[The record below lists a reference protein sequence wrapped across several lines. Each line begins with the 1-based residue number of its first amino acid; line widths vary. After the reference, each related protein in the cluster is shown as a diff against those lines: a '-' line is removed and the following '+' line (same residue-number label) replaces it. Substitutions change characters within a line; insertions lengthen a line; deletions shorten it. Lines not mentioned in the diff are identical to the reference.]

1 VPNPKLYIVG
11 LGDAPENMIKAA
23 IADQLA
29 ASAFNPI
36 DIEIWAL
43 ETSEV
48 PTLAKLIEII
58 REEYEGLSANWFFS
72 KDAASL
78 TEGFRHSVAELG
90 DAQRARLLVLWD
102 ESTATRQ
109 AVQTALN
116 LGIEVYDLSDA
127 LTRIGTLAT
136 QDNNDKEFYVPRA
149 AKKEEAQ
156 DLTKVY
162 TEEEL
167 LAMETEEITPIA
179 EAYGID
185 HESFPDWES
194 VITIILEKQG
204 EADGAE
210 PEPEGEEEP
219 VEGYTLSELQG
230 LKLETLKE
238 ICKANEI
245 AVEGQRPRAQTYIDA
260 ILEAQGGAAPEPEA
274 SDEPDAGTGGTEA
287 AEQIDA
293 GDVIAELLNAMQGDL
308 AVTAETTDA
317 TLQAVQV
324 LSEGLD
330 KALKAINDKIANLT
344 TSVKELGS
352 AEPVANGST
361 PAKAVAAKKVPGV
374 RKLVRPG
381 A

>member
-156 DLTKVY
+156 ETSKVY

-238 ICKANEI
+238 ICTANEI
-245 AVEGQRPRAQTYIDA
+245 AVEGQRPRAQTYINA

-287 AEQIDA
+287 TD
-293 GDVIAELLNAMQGDL
+293 DRTSDDLLEVAAQAAVDTMAMVEVLTTTVSDL
-308 AVTAETTDA
+308 AT
-317 TLQAVQV
+317 
-324 LSEGLD
+324 GLD
-330 KALKAINDKIANLT
+330 KALKAINDKIVNMTLLLT
-344 TSVKELGS
+344 VKES
-352 AEPVANGST
+352 KEEPAANGST

>member
-136 QDNNDKEFYVPRA
+136 QDNHDKELYVPRA

-238 ICKANEI
+238 ICTANEI
-245 AVEGQRPRAQTYIDA
+245 AVEGQRPRAQTYINA

-287 AEQIDA
+287 TD
-293 GDVIAELLNAMQGDL
+293 DRTSDDLLEVAAQAAVDTMAMVEVLTTTVSDL
-308 AVTAETTDA
+308 AT
-317 TLQAVQV
+317 
-324 LSEGLD
+324 GLD
-330 KALKAINDKIANLT
+330 KALKAINDKIVNMTLLLT
-344 TSVKELGS
+344 VKES
-352 AEPVANGST
+352 KEEPAANGST